1 MYEEKAMDNM
11 AAPVPMAQQPA
22 QMQQYQQSA
31 PVAPAVEPKAA
42 KPAKK
47 AKEEK
52 GFGEQLLESFARSAT
67 TSSGR
72 TLGSQLTRSLLGTL
86 GIGKRR

>member
-1 MYEEKAMDNM
+1 
-11 AAPVPMAQQPA
+11 MAQQPA
-22 QMQQYQQSA
+22 KVQTYQQPVQMQQYQQSA